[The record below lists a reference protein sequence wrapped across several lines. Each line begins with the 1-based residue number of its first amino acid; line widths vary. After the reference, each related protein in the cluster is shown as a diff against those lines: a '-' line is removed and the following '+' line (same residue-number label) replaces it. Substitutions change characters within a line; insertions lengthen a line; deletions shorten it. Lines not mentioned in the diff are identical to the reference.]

1 MSILSGPAIQKAIL
15 SGEIEITPFC
25 ESQINPNS
33 YDIRLDRIL
42 RVYTEDCLDLA
53 KVNPTKEI
61 YIPPEGILL
70 EPGEIYLGST
80 EERINAKRYVPKL
93 DGKSSIGRAGIY
105 VHITAG
111 YGDVGFNGNITL
123 EITTIKK
130 VRVYPG
136 IRIGQI
142 RFETVSGE
150 IVPYAGNYK
159 GVNASGAVAS
169 RSWAQMEADPRFAY
183 LFEKP

>member
-1 MSILSGPAIQKAIL
+1 MSILTGPAIRESILSGD
-15 SGEIEITPFC
+15 IEISPFC
-25 ESQINPNS
+25 ESQLNPNS
-33 YDIRLDRIL
+33 YDIRLDGIL
-42 RVYTEDCLDLA
+42 KVYTEDCLDLA
-53 KVNPTKEI
+53 KDNPTRMI
-61 YIPPEGILL
+61 YIPKEGIILK
-70 EPGEIYLGST
+70 PGEIYLGST
-80 EERINAKRYVPKL
+80 EERIHAKRHVPKL
-93 DGKSSIGRAGIY
+93 DGKSSIGRAGIS

-123 EITTIKK
+123 EITTTKR
-130 VRVYPG
+130 VRIYPG